1 MEKPLKVNLHI
12 LSPVHIGCD
21 DYYEPMGF
29 KVDEKRKKLI
39 EFDPIEFFT
48 NLNESDRK
56 DFAKIC
62 EKGTISSIIEIY
74 KFISHREAKGREVEI
89 PSKFLN
95 HFKQVLSLPLND
107 ERKVEKE
114 LNNFAIAKTAYN
126 PQTHQPYIPGS
137 SLKGSLRTAYLNYLA
152 NELKHR
158 LDVEKPKELEEK
170 LLGGSFE
177 KDPFRFI
184 KISDFRP
191 LQQVETKIFYAI
203 NKKKVQSKF
212 DARGPYQMVETIKQ
226 GTVFEGTINIEKPQM
241 TVNEIKKD
249 NLFKAANDFYK
260 KILSDEEKVLKNIQ
274 INFSLDQ
281 KLNNFKDK
289 IGKTAFFIRIGRH
302 SGAEAVTIEGYRKIK
317 ITQGK
322 GRPPK
327 TGEKA
332 TTLWL
337 CSEDK
342 KGSSPLIPFGWA
354 MLEVLEQ

>member
-21 DYYEPMGF
+21 DYYEPTSF
-29 KVDEKRKKLI
+29 KVDEKQKKLI

-56 DFAKIC
+56 DFVKIC

-95 HFKQVLSLPLND
+95 HFEQVLSLPLND
-107 ERKVEKE
+107 VKKE
-114 LNNFAIAKTAYN
+114 LNKFAIAKTAYN
-126 PQTHQPYIPGS
+126 PQTYQPYIPGS
-137 SLKGSLRTAYLNYLA
+137 SLKGSLRTAYLNHLA

-158 LDVEKPKELEEK
+158 LNVEKPRELERK
-170 LLGGSFE
+170 LLGGDFSN
-177 KDPFRFI
+177 DPFRFI
-184 KISDFRP
+184 KISDFSP
-191 LQQVETKIFYAI
+191 LQKVETKIFYAI

-212 DARGPYQMVETIKQ
+212 DARGPYHIVETIKQ
-226 GTVFEGTINIEKPQM
+226 GTIFEGTINIEKPQM
-241 TVNEIKKD
+241 MEIKEIKKD

-289 IGKTAFFIRIGRH
+289 IGKTAFLIRIGRH

-317 ITQGK
+317 IKVGK
-322 GRPPK
+322 KESR
-327 TGEKA
+327 TGSNS

-342 KGSSPLIPFGWA
+342 EGSSSLIPFGWA